1 MKKYLAF
8 AFAAA
13 AILFAVSCSDND
25 DPRPGPGPG
34 PTPEP
39 APSPTY
45 KPSLYYLGI
54 DTAAITQKYDDMTGQ
69 MLEVRYYLNTNM
81 NKLPAEQLTLDAI
94 EYYYC
99 YFVKQGKDVTP
110 YSAYGKRDLKAGKD
124 LVSHKGHEAMFG
136 DYKMPRLEGI
146 LSLDEAIKIIK
157 DAAATPG
164 SEFTCPRTGEITLHR
179 PVDPTSAGRLFYTFG
194 DDGSGKYSIALDAYT
209 GELDIR
215 KKPDDPSPTYKAS
228 LYWLGE
234 DTTACTKQQYAE
246 FKNNFKKVEYKLNAK
261 ISDTQLPEDLI
272 MTQIDYFFSKG
283 TGNNADRLQ
292 ATRTSFNEGD
302 ALSNIS
308 KTQGQAINEVS
319 IPPLEN
325 TGGHAVDQ
333 TLEVLFDEAEKPGAK
348 FLLPS
353 TDKVTVRISPY
364 KQSLG
369 DVIYD
374 FGLDGS
380 GQYII
385 VIEFRSQTLYLEE
398 PE

>member
-8 AFAAA
+8 LCAAA
-13 AILFAVSCSDND
+13 AMLFAVSCSDND
-25 DPRPGPGPG
+25 DPQPGPDPG

-45 KPSLYYLGI
+45 KPSLYYLGT
-54 DTAAITQKYDDMTGQ
+54 DTATITQKYSDMTGQ

-81 NKLPAEQLTLDAI
+81 DKLPAEQLTINEI

-99 YFVKQGKDVTP
+99 YFVKDGKDVTP

-136 DYKMPRLEGI
+136 DYKMPKLEGI

-164 SEFTCPRTGEITLHR
+164 SVFTCPRTGEITLHR

-194 DDGSGKYSIALDAYT
+194 DDGSGKYVIALDAYT

-215 KKPDDPSPTYKAS
+215 QKPDDPSPEYKAS
-228 LYWLGE
+228 LYWLGK
-234 DTTACTKQQYAE
+234 DTTACTKQYAE

-261 ISDTQLPEDLI
+261 ISEKESPDDLKL
-272 MTQIDYFFSKG
+272 TQIDYFFSKG
-283 TGNNADRLQ
+283 TGDNADLCKG
-292 ATRTSFNEGD
+292 TRTSFEEGD
-302 ALSNIS
+302 ILNIS
-308 KTQGQAINEVS
+308 KSQGQAINEVS
-319 IPPLEN
+319 IPNMEN
-325 TGGHAVDQ
+325 TGGHSLDEI
-333 TLEVLFDEAEKPGAK
+333 LNVLYEKAEKQGAK
-348 FLLPS
+348 FLLPA
-353 TDKVTVRISPY
+353 TDKVTLRISPY

-385 VIEFRSQTLYLEE
+385 VIEFHSQTLYLEE
-398 PE
+398 VE

>member
-1 MKKYLAF
+1 MTMKKYLAF
-8 AFAAA
+8 MFAAA
-13 AILFAVSCSDND
+13 AMLFAVSCSDND

-34 PTPEP
+34 PAPEP
-39 APSPTY
+39 EPSPTY

-54 DTAAITQKYDDMTGQ
+54 DTAAITKKYDDMTGQ

-81 NKLPAEQLTLDAI
+81 NKLPADQLTLDAI

-99 YFVKQGKDVTP
+99 YFVRQGADVTP
-110 YSAYGKRDLKAGKD
+110 YSAYGKRDLKRGKD

-136 DYKMPRLEGI
+136 DYKMPKLEDI

-157 DAAATPG
+157 DAAAAPG
-164 SEFTCPRTGEITLHR
+164 AVFKCPRTGEITLHR

-209 GELDIR
+209 GQLDIR
-215 KKPDDPSPTYKAS
+215 LKPTDPTPDYEAS

-234 DTTACTKQQYAE
+234 DTTACIEQYAE
-246 FKNNFKKVEYKLNAK
+246 FQKNFKKIEYKLNAK

-283 TGNNADRLQ
+283 TGNNADLLQ

-308 KTQGQAINEVS
+308 KSQGQAINEVS
-319 IPPLEN
+319 IPNLFNHQNLSLDEILE
-325 TGGHAVDQ
+325 TLYAEQQALQ
-333 TLEVLFDEAEKPGAK
+333 TFS
-348 FLLPS
+348 LPA

-364 KQSLG
+364 EKGLG
-369 DVIYD
+369 YLIYD
-374 FGLDGS
+374 FGPDGNGHIVTLGFHS
-380 GQYII
+380 GN
-385 VIEFRSQTLYLEE
+385 LYLEDAE
-398 PE
+398 

>member
-8 AFAAA
+8 MFAAA
-13 AILFAVSCSDND
+13 AMLFAVSCSDND
-25 DPRPGPGPG
+25 DPRPGPGPS
-34 PTPEP
+34 PEP
-39 APSPTY
+39 EPSPTY
-45 KPSLYYLGI
+45 KPSLYYLGT
-54 DTAAITQKYDDMTGQ
+54 DTATITKKYSDMTGQ

-81 NKLPAEQLTLDAI
+81 NKLPADQLTINEI

-136 DYKMPRLEGI
+136 DYKMPKLVGI

-157 DAAATPG
+157 DAAAAPG
-164 SEFTCPRTGEITLHR
+164 AQFKCPRTGEITLHR
-179 PVDPTSAGRLFYTFG
+179 PVDPISAGRLFYTFG

-209 GELDIR
+209 GQLDIR
-215 KKPDDPSPTYKAS
+215 LKPTDPTPDYKAS

-234 DTTACTKQQYAE
+234 DTTACTTQYAE

-261 ISDTQLPEDLI
+261 ISETESPDDLTLTQV
-272 MTQIDYFFSKG
+272 DYFFSKG
-283 TGNNADRLQ
+283 TGSNADRLQ

-325 TGGHAVDQ
+325 TGGHSLDDI
-333 TLEVLFDEAEKPGAK
+333 LEKLYDDAEKPGK
-348 FLLPS
+348 GFPLPA
-353 TDKVTVRISPY
+353 TDKVTLRISPY
-364 KQSLG
+364 KMSLG

-374 FGLDGS
+374 FGPDGS
-380 GQYII
+380 GHI
-385 VIEFRSQTLYLEE
+385 VTLGFHSGTLYLEDAE
-398 PE
+398 

>member
-8 AFAAA
+8 MFAAA
-13 AILFAVSCSDND
+13 AMLFAVSCSDND
-25 DPRPGPGPG
+25 DPQPGPDPG

-45 KPSLYYLGI
+45 KPSLYYLGT
-54 DTAAITQKYDDMTGQ
+54 DTATITKKYDDMTGQ

-81 NKLPAEQLTLDAI
+81 NKLPADQLTINEI

-99 YFVKQGKDVTP
+99 YFVKQGADVTP

-136 DYKMPRLEGI
+136 DYKMPKLEGI

-157 DAAATPG
+157 DAAAAPG
-164 SEFTCPRTGEITLHR
+164 AQFKCPRTGAITLHR
-179 PVDPTSAGRLFYTFG
+179 PVDPQSAGRLFYTFG
-194 DDGSGKYSIALDAYT
+194 DDGSGKYVIALDAYT
-209 GELDIR
+209 GQLDIR
-215 KKPDDPSPTYKAS
+215 QKPDDPSPDYEAT

-234 DTTACTKQQYAE
+234 DTTTCTTQYAE

-261 ISDTQLPEDLI
+261 ISEKESPDDLTL
-272 MTQIDYFFSKG
+272 TQIDYFFSKG
-283 TGNNADRLQ
+283 TGDNADLCKG
-292 ATRTSFNEGD
+292 TRTSFGEGD
-302 ALSNIS
+302 ALNIS
-308 KTQGQAINEVS
+308 KYQGQAINEVS
-319 IPPLEN
+319 IPNMEN
-325 TGGHAVDQ
+325 SGGHSLDDI
-333 TLEVLFDEAEKPGAK
+333 LDKLYEKAEQQGAK
-348 FLLPS
+348 FLLPA
-353 TDKVTVRISPY
+353 TDKVTLRISPY

-374 FGLDGS
+374 FGPDGS

-385 VIEFRSQTLYLEE
+385 VIEFHSQTLLLEE
-398 PE
+398 VE